1 MEKKEYRYGEL
12 ATKSKWIRAFRNLL
26 LFPAWFCPVKGW
38 RASLHRM
45 RGVNI
50 GNNVEI
56 GYMTLL
62 DNRRPE
68 LITIGDNAYVCAMSV
83 VLTHDLSKKNREGTE
98 VVGAV
103 EIGEGAFIGMNS
115 TILPGVRIGA
125 YSIVAAG
132 SVVNADVEPYS
143 VVGGVPAK
151 RIDKQ

>member
-1 MEKKEYRYGEL
+1 MERNEYKYGVL
-12 ATKSKWIRAFRNLL
+12 PTRSKWVRAFRNML
-26 LFPAWFCPVKGW
+26 LFPAWFCPVKSW
-38 RASLHRM
+38 RAALHRW
-45 RGVNI
+45 RGVKV
-50 GNNVEI
+50 GRNVEI

-83 VLTHDLSKKNREGTE
+83 VLAHDLSKKNRFGTE
-98 VVGAV
+98 VVGTV

-115 TILPGVRIGA
+115 TILPGVKIGA